1 MKTILI
7 IAGSLAALYLIYK
20 VYSIS
25 MLDKGLEKKIA
36 AGAVIL
42 DVRTKPEFETGHI
55 AECTSIALSKLRTE
69 AIPFD
74 KKQVIITCCS
84 HGLRSVKAV
93 SILKARGFKHVYN
106 GGAWSDLEAKVKQ
119 KAK

>member
-1 MKTILI
+1 MKTTLI
-7 IAGSLAALYLIYK
+7 IAGILAVLYTVYK
-20 VYSIS
+20 VYSIAN
-25 MLDKGLEKKIA
+25 LDKGLDQKLKT
-36 AGAVIL
+36 GAVVL

-55 AECTSIALSKLRTE
+55 ANCTNIALSRLRTD

-106 GGAWSDLEAKVKQ
+106 GGAWSDLEEVVKKVRH
-119 KAK
+119 